1 MISNSG
7 EAPTIETPAEL
18 PENPDSVEYEIDD
31 DSKIKISIKEETIY
45 FNVTQISLIPRDY
58 KACFTVEQLCDINK
72 FFLNFQDAKEIVIGV
87 LKDLEQK
94 TANIKF
100 IDDKCIIQM
109 INPIT
114 KSTFEINLNLEE
126 KDTNSRVGN
135 LENYIVKQNKKI
147 INLEEKVKTLE
158 NIIFEYKKKK
168 EEKIHKF
175 FPGSE
180 ILNLDAKKLLL
191 SFLPRKPNTIRI
203 LMNSNTD
210 GDSISTFY
218 NKCGG
223 RSNTLSIIKTT
234 KDHIF
239 GGYTTQ
245 SWRENY
251 GTRKVKTKKGLVEEK
266 YRVPIGDGGAFVF
279 SIDKKKKYNII
290 ATNEAI
296 GMYMNSWWGF
306 GYNNQAINIKENCT
320 KRNDNYAGNG
330 TYNIPEKFELN
341 EGENNFTVKSFE
353 IYQVEY

>member
-1 MISNSG
+1 M
-7 EAPTIETPAEL
+7 
-18 PENPDSVEYEIDD
+18 
-31 DSKIKISIKEETIY
+31 
-45 FNVTQISLIPRDY
+45 
-58 KACFTVEQLCDINK
+58 
-72 FFLNFQDAKEIVIGV
+72 
-87 LKDLEQK
+87 
-94 TANIKF
+94 NI
-100 IDDKCIIQM
+100 
-109 INPIT
+109 
-114 KSTFEINLNLEE
+114 
-126 KDTNSRVGN
+126 
-135 LENYIVKQNKKI
+135 
-147 INLEEKVKTLE
+147 
-158 NIIFEYKKKK
+158 KKKK

-175 FPGSE
+175 FPDSE
-180 ILNLDAKKLLL
+180 ILNLDSKKLLL